1 MIISVGYRV
10 KSLRGIIF
18 RKWANKVLKDYLIQG
33 YSINK
38 KKIEV
43 HNKTISIQ
51 NKMLASTLNIDEEE
65 LVNVIDEYTKAL
77 DLLDDNDHQRI
88 TKPKGR

>member
-43 HNKTISIQ
+43 LNKTISIQ
-51 NKMLASTLNIDEEE
+51 NKMLESTLNIDEEE
-65 LVNVIDEYTKAL
+65 LVNVIDKYTKAL
-77 DLLDDNDHQRI
+77 DLLDDYDHQRI

>member
-1 MIISVGYRV
+1 MDSGTM
-10 KSLRGIIF
+10 SL
-18 RKWANKVLKDYLIQG
+18 VLKEYLIQG

-43 HNKTISIQ
+43 LNKTISIQ

-77 DLLDDNDHQRI
+77 DLLDDYDHQRI